1 MKTKQKLAI
10 LLTICSLSL
19 VACQSEKRCFCLE
32 TYDYFEYQEG
42 YCMQISRA
50 DVIDTVYVMCLP
62 TYNPET
68 GLDDY
73 YEITW
78 NEQININRF
87 TFVGGLEGKEILGM
101 ALLADNTLRINVSR
115 PCKDQNATSG
125 YLRISEE
132 AFVSHSEASHHAT
145 LYAYFSIGKDSQNV
159 VKPSDI
165 SFV

>member
-68 GLDDY
+68 GDIAEDDVY
-73 YEITW
+73 DGAYITEISKE
-78 NEQININRF
+78 NANKPF
-87 TFVGGLEGKEILGM
+87 SVKGG
-101 ALLADNTLRINVSR
+101 ALRKL
-115 PCKDQNATSG
+115 
-125 YLRISEE
+125 
-132 AFVSHSEASHHAT
+132 
-145 LYAYFSIGKDSQNV
+145 
-159 VKPSDI
+159 
-165 SFV
+165 